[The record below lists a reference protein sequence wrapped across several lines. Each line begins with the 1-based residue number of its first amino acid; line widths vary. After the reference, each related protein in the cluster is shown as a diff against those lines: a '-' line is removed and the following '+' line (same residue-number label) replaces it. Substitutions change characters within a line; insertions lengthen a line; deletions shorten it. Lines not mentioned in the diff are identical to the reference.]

1 MVSSLTAT
9 PLRLVNDKLVV
20 LTLVAGI
27 LQENCLKVSMATAT
41 ASEVLHCSICL
52 DVPKDPRRIPCLDVF
67 CRVCLSGLIERSS
80 GRGVFKCPNCR
91 YEHKIPQNGTDA
103 FPVAYAPVFKR
114 PCPLHVTKK
123 LRMFCSECDTLICI
137 ECRDSRHINHS
148 TTTQLMDIV
157 KERRRY
163 IEWSC
168 AELHE
173 NKKNLTSISISL
185 MKQSKALAISKAKE
199 IKAIE
204 NQAAHLKATIDRVA
218 NDLVATLTSKYKTN
232 EDSVASE
239 KLSVEEKKKETC
251 EWLDVADSIVRDTD
265 VHPLFTDFQ
274 QLKEL
279 KDKILTTCTNNP
291 TENNKIQTLFAKG
304 ICKKKKLQAMI
315 GSIKLPLLNN
325 VNHNKSSGP
334 PLKWCSRYIVLP
346 DIRPASAQNVSVRAE
361 PNPTVTSVTRPSTHR

>member
-1 MVSSLTAT
+1 M
-9 PLRLVNDKLVV
+9 
-20 LTLVAGI
+20 
-27 LQENCLKVSMATAT
+27 
-41 ASEVLHCSICL
+41 
-52 DVPKDPRRIPCLDVF
+52 
-67 CRVCLSGLIERSS
+67 
-80 GRGVFKCPNCR
+80 FKCPNCR
-91 YEHKIPQNGTDA
+91 YEHRIPQNGTDA
-103 FPVAYAPVFKR
+103 FPVAYAPRRKKSSEKSVFER

-163 IEWSC
+163 IGWSC

-185 MKQSKALAISKAKE
+185 MKQSKALAISKANE
-199 IKAIE
+199 IKAIK

-232 EDSVASE
+232 EDSIASE
-239 KLSVEEKKKETC
+239 KRSVEEKKKETC

-279 KDKILTTCTNNP
+279 KEKILTTNNP
-291 TENNKIQTLFAKG
+291 TENYEIQTLFAKG

-315 GSIKLPLLNN
+315 GSIKLPLLNID
-325 VNHNKSSGP
+325 NHNKSSGP

-346 DIRPASAQNVSVRAE
+346 DIRPASAQNVSGMAE
-361 PNPTVTSVTRPSTHR
+361 LIPTVTVTRPSTHR